1 MKKIVV
7 LILAFVLFVVCVGC
21 GGDASNVS
29 KIPLDDYYEGESY
42 KNNKNPFEN
51 SQSDN
56 IASASDKNNNN
67 SSKNNSS
74 KNHNNSNIT
83 TSQINNNTS
92 VNNNANTSSVT
103 STAPTNKKDINILLP
118 RKLTKQ
124 EQSLVDNYKKTHEIK
139 INITVT
145 STNDY
150 YAEMVSLISSG
161 KSPDLV
167 VFDSNAFPIKP
178 TAALQPIN
186 DYISK
191 SFNNLNSK
199 YMDAFKVGD
208 KIFGFAK
215 SGNWFNNGKD
225 YVMYYNAKVFENT
238 NITTPYELYKQGKW
252 NWETQKE
259 TLMFLKN
266 KGKPS
271 ALKFQRPDLMMLS
284 AGEDFISYNGST
296 ATYTNNI
303 NNITNDS
310 LITKA
315 WQEIASLY
323 SNGDLN
329 ADESISD
336 FVEGKNAL
344 FGGAVENMC
353 RDFGFFDNFKD
364 GAENICA
371 VPIPGPKGKKAFIP
385 TNASCFGVPKKSKNP
400 DGAIAFLN
408 YFLDNSNYSTNN
420 DFYNN
425 QLKEIFGKVANNN
438 QNKIIAYFKG
448 ACETNSNLPM
458 VEQNKLYKYL
468 YSANYGS
475 DPAVRLKNLVGST
488 VKAVTSSANNRV
500 EIFLD

>member
-1 MKKIVV
+1 MKKI
-7 LILAFVLFVVCVGC
+7 LSFILVLFVCITCAGC

-29 KIPLDDYYEGESY
+29 KIPLDDYYEGEAY

-178 TAALQPIN
+178 TAALQPIK

-259 TLMFLKN
+259 TLMSLKN

-284 AGEDFISYNGST
+284 AGEEFISYNSST
-296 ATYTNNI
+296 STYTNNI
-303 NNITNDS
+303 TNITNNS

-315 WQEIASLY
+315 WQEVFFLY
-323 SNGDLN
+323 SSNLLHSDK
-329 ADESISD
+329 SISD
-336 FVEGKNAL
+336 FIEGKNAL

-364 GAENICA
+364 GVENICA
-371 VPIPGPKGKKAFIP
+371 VPLAGPKGKTAFIP
-385 TNASCFGVPKKSKNP
+385 TNAACFGVPKKAKNP

-425 QLKEIFGKVANNN
+425 QLKEVFGRVASD
-438 QNKIIAYFKG
+438 NKNKKIAYFEG
-448 ACETNSNLPM
+448 AFETNSNLPIG
-458 VEQNKLYKYL
+458 EYNKLYNYL

-475 DPAVRLKNLVGST
+475 DFAGRLKNLVGST
-488 VKAVTSSANNRV
+488 VKVVTSSANKRV
-500 EIFLD
+500 AIFLD